1 VLGAEKRECS
11 QGLHA
16 DHCLRLDILVNGI
29 TVQNSQREHLVFSR
43 CSNFKANYLRLT
55 SPEHSSGT
63 VGILHVC
70 SVNVHI
76 MDR

>member
-1 VLGAEKRECS
+1 MLPRGCTPTTACAWTSAR
-11 QGLHA
+11 
-16 DHCLRLDILVNGI
+16 VNGI

-43 CSNFKANYLRLT
+43 CSNFEANYLRVT
-55 SPEHSSGT
+55 SPEHSPGT